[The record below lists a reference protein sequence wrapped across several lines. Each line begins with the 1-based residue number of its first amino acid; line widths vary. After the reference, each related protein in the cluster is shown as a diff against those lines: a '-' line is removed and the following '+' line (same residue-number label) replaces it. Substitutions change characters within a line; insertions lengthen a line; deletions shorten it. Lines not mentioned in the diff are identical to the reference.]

1 MHPQSLSGPYASL
14 LRIFIL
20 YSERSR
26 ESSKHYCR
34 KFGAADADSDAD
46 TDLGGAG
53 GSRWRRLANDKT
65 SDLAERRPGP
75 GFMDNPWMSDIK

>member
-1 MHPQSLSGPYASL
+1 MLFVYFPVE
-14 LRIFIL
+14 L

-34 KFGAADADSDAD
+34 KFGAADAD

-65 SDLAERRPGP
+65 PDLAERRPGP
-75 GFMDNPWMSDIK
+75 GFMDNPWMSDIKVIIIKINF